1 MKASTLGWLTKHQII
16 PYYFV
21 HDKLC
26 CYINTF
32 QANIWGSIKQSKR
45 EFRQNDTDNDTVRST
60 TQKMSTI
67 YYFIITT

>member
-1 MKASTLGWLTKHQII
+1 MTSN
-16 PYYFV
+16 V
-21 HDKLC
+21 

-32 QANIWGSIKQSKR
+32 MENRGSIKQSKR